1 MKKLIIMAF
10 LAVGLTANAGNLFSN
25 DGSDSKKDLVLKSGK
40 NGDLTMHFG
49 LGVNLVSGAPE
60 GYEFAPFKSWDFQWT
75 VAQYD
80 YNPKGASQT
89 YSIGLGLNWRRYGLK
104 DNNTMFEK
112 VHDVV
117 GLGKFVSDA
126 GSRHSN
132 VHTQGI
138 NIPLLFTQKLGK
150 SSSFSLGPV
159 FNFNVG
165 GWVENEWEVGD
176 QTMDVSTRKIGQR
189 TFTVDALGMI
199 DFGGLAIFCK
209 YSPMK
214 VFEDGRGPELKSFT
228 VGLYF

>member
-1 MKKLIIMAF
+1 MKKLMIMAF
-10 LAVGLTANAGNLFSN
+10 LAVCMTANAGNLFSN
-25 DGSDSKKDLVLKSGK
+25 AGSDSKKDLVLKSGK

-132 VHTQGI
+132 VHTLGI

-150 SSSFSLGPV
+150 SILPVEMVGMPSSLQIISACVPLPAPGAPSKIRFIGFPPFFS
-159 FNFNVG
+159 
-165 GWVENEWEVGD
+165 
-176 QTMDVSTRKIGQR
+176 SR
-189 TFTVDALGMI
+189 
-199 DFGGLAIFCK
+199 
-209 YSPMK
+209 
-214 VFEDGRGPELKSFT
+214 
-228 VGLYF
+228 